1 MRTNQ
6 IIAQVEQS
14 DRNIY
19 LTIMDGAL
27 VAVNY
32 SQGVG
37 EIDSRFFEI
46 ENSELTEF
54 VREKIN
60 YLGGDEYQAD
70 FFFPSPY
77 WGEQIEV
84 IDDAISKFF
93 TLKQRNKNR
102 RVEVKARVVY
112 HKLASVVVFVPE
124 TVPDKNVS
132 DYLYQ
137 NPHEYMGRL
146 DDELGSE
153 HILTRGS
160 GLDITGMSNAFGDRE
175 IIFEIQRDGVVT
187 ERDSL

>member
-1 MRTNQ
+1 MKTNQ

-37 EIDSRFFEI
+37 KIDSRFFDI

-54 VREKIN
+54 VRDKVN

-84 IDDAISKFF
+84 IDEAISKFF
-93 TLKQRNKNR
+93 TLKQNNNNR
-102 RVEVKARVVY
+102 TVEVKARVTY
-112 HKLASVVVFVPE
+112 HKIASVMVDVPK
-124 TVPDKNVS
+124 TVGDRHVCEWLHNNA
-132 DYLYQ
+132 Y
-137 NPHEYMGRL
+137 EYMGRL
-146 DDELGSE
+146 DDELESE
-153 HILTRGS
+153 RSIITDREIEFEIRRDGILEAS
-160 GLDITGMSNAFGDRE
+160 IGLDIDR
-175 IIFEIQRDGVVT
+175 
-187 ERDSL
+187 L

>member
-19 LTIMDGAL
+19 LTNIDGAL
-27 VAVNY
+27 VAGNY
-32 SQGVG
+32 SFGVG
-37 EIDSRFFEI
+37 EIDSSFFDI

-54 VREKIN
+54 VREKVN

-84 IDDAISKFF
+84 IDDAISKFL
-93 TLKQRNKNR
+93 TLKQKNKGR
-102 RVEVKARVVY
+102 RVEVKARMVY

-124 TVPDKNVS
+124 TVDDKNVS

-137 NPHEYMGRL
+137 NPHEYMGRI

-153 HILTRGS
+153 STLNRGS
-160 GLDITGMSNAFGDRE
+160 GLNITGMSNAFADIE
-175 IIFEIQRDGVVT
+175 IVFEIQRDGVVT